1 MTNASN
7 GRTHKSSE
15 QNGTGRD
22 EGSAAGDETAD
33 TDGLPETS
41 ELTGPLSHHLSERTR
56 FESERERQDKIAARF
71 SVVQLGLFGLAA
83 VLGGSG
89 LFGGVSLAMLGSGAG
104 TFVIFMIVRAFQSR
118 VIERREAA
126 EIRREIHDR
135 QVKRMTGRMAE
146 LPPPGAVL
154 PPGHPYAGDLDITG
168 NQSLFSRI
176 DTTHTTAGARSLA
189 SWLASPATPEVIER
203 RQAAVQE
210 LAAMLDLRLELEAAV
225 LDTGRERLDAR
236 PFVELMDK
244 KGVFEEKP
252 WLKFVAPI
260 MPLITL
266 GVWAAGNF
274 GPISGWAWLLP
285 LAVQILIVRQTEPRS
300 REVYRAMGE
309 KKGFV
314 DAYTR
319 LFKVIEA
326 AKLESPELAELQNR
340 LKIDGAPP
348 STQMKRL
355 ERWTSWYELREQGVV
370 HVFINPLML
379 WDLNCLIGIEAWIR
393 NVGRKCGTWFD
404 ALGEIEALA
413 GLSLLLHQDPQAI
426 MPEVTEG
433 GALVAEQVAHP
444 LLLSPTRVAND
455 ITLDGPGHCL
465 IVTGSNMAG
474 KSTLLRSVGVNVVLA
489 LAGGPVVARS
499 FSVPRVRVRASMRIA
514 DSLQT
519 GASYFQAELARL
531 RLVVHRA
538 DAEPPILFL
547 LDELLRGTNAQAR
560 HIGARAVVAHLIERG
575 GMGFVATHDVAL
587 AKMASERAGLVENV
601 HFTDVIKDGVMTFD
615 YHLRPGVVR
624 TSNALRLLAEVGI
637 DVVDDPHLLDGVLP
651 APEAASAVD

>member
-1 MTNASN
+1 MTAEAN
-7 GRTHKSSE
+7 
-15 QNGTGRD
+15 D
-22 EGSAAGDETAD
+22 EAV
-33 TDGLPETS
+33 
-41 ELTGPLSHHLSERTR
+41 GPLGHHQRERDR
-56 FESERERQDKIAARF
+56 FEAERERQDTIAARF
-71 SVVQLGLFGLAA
+71 SAVQLGLFGLSA

-89 LFGGVSLAMLGSGAG
+89 LFGGLSLPLLGAG
-104 TFVIFMIVRAFQSR
+104 AGAFVVFLLVRVGQSR

-126 EIRREIHDR
+126 EIRREVHDR
-135 QVKRMTGRMAE
+135 QVKRMTGRLSE

-154 PPGHPYAGDLDITG
+154 PPGHPYSGDLDITG
-168 NQSLFSRI
+168 DLSIFSRM

-189 SWLASPATPEVIER
+189 SWLASPATTEVIER
-203 RQAAVQE
+203 RQVAVAE
-210 LAAMLDLRLELEAAV
+210 LSEMLELRQELEAAV

-244 KGVFEEKP
+244 KGVFEERP
-252 WLKFVAPI
+252 WLKFVAPTL
-260 MPLITL
+260 PLVTI
-266 GVWAAGNF
+266 GVWAAGYF
-274 GPISGWAWLLP
+274 GPLSGWAWLLP
-285 LAVQILIVRQTEPRS
+285 LAVQIFIVRQTEPRS

-319 LFKVIEA
+319 LFRVVEGAALEA
-326 AKLESPELAELQNR
+326 PELVALQDR

-348 STQMKRL
+348 SKQMKRL

-370 HVFINPLML
+370 HVFINPLLL
-379 WDLNCLIGIEAWIR
+379 WDLNCLIGIEGWIK
-393 NVGRKCGTWFD
+393 NVGRKCGAWFD

-413 GLSLLLHQDPQAI
+413 GLSILLHQDPQAI
-426 MPEVTEG
+426 LPEVTEHG
-433 GALVAEQVAHP
+433 GLVAEQVAHP

-455 ITLDGPGHCL
+455 ITLEGPGRCL

-474 KSTLLRSVGVNVVLA
+474 KSTLLRAVGVNVVLA
-489 LAGGPVVARS
+489 LAGGPVIARR

-538 DAEPPILFL
+538 DAEPPVLFL

-560 HIGARAVVAHLIERG
+560 HIGARAVVTHLIERG

-587 AKMASERAGLVENV
+587 SKMATERPDQVKNV

-651 APEAASAVD
+651 APEAAIAVD